1 MDINRFTLP
10 NGLRVVHSR
19 DSATAMVAV
28 NTLYNVGGRDEN
40 EELTGMAHLFEHL
53 MFGGSA
59 NVADFDGALSAAGGI
74 SNAWTSNDFTNFYDV
89 LPAVNLETA
98 LWLESDRMLG
108 LSFSDKAL
116 EVQRSVVIEEFK
128 QMCLNRP
135 YGDLEHK
142 FRALAYQSHPYR
154 FPVIG
159 KDFSH
164 IEKVTQDDV
173 RNWFFGHYAPNNA
186 VLAICGNVEFEQVK
200 ETVEKWYGDI
210 PRRDVTPRLYAP
222 EPLPDAPRS
231 VEVGGDVPRTA
242 IHIAYP
248 MAAYGAEGYFEA
260 DLLSDIL
267 ANGQSSRFYRRLLLG
282 SDLFTEIDAA
292 IWGSEEPGLF
302 TVTAKLRGKG
312 ADAERH
318 AIEAINTELESLRET
333 EVDGHDLQR
342 CVNRLES
349 NRTFSL
355 LNYLSVAQ
363 TLAHAEMHGEDPDR
377 FMEPYRVVTMAS
389 LQQTACEIFNPSRA
403 LTLVYRQK

>member
-1 MDINRFTLP
+1 MYD
-10 NGLRVVHSR
+10 
-19 DSATAMVAV
+19 
-28 NTLYNVGGRDEN
+28 VGGRDEN
-40 EELTGMAHLFEHL
+40 AELTGMAHLFEHL

-59 NVADFDGALSAAGGI
+59 NVADFDGALSAAGGV

-142 FRALAYQSHPYR
+142 FRALAYKSHPYR

-164 IEKVTQDDV
+164 IERVTQADV
-173 RNWFFGHYAPNNA
+173 KDWFFRHYAPNNA
-186 VLAICGNVEFEQVK
+186 VLAICGNVEFGQVRDA
-200 ETVEKWYGDI
+200 VEKWYGDI
-210 PRRDVTPRLYAP
+210 PRREIAPRLYAP

-231 VEVGGDVPRTA
+231 VEVGGDVPQTA
-242 IHIAYP
+242 VNMAFP
-248 MAAYGAEGYFEA
+248 MAAYGAGGYFKA

-282 SDLFTEIDAA
+282 SELFTEVDAA

-312 ADAERH
+312 ADAERQ
-318 AIEAINTELESLRET
+318 AIDAINAELEALCET
-333 EVDGHDLQR
+333 EVDGHELQR

-377 FMEPYRVVTMAS
+377 FMEPYRAVSPAS
-389 LQQTACEIFNPSRA
+389 LRQTAREIFNSSRA
-403 LTLVYRQK
+403 FTLIYR